1 MRLLINILVT
11 IVLAFPSIVHS
22 QEIKPEDIASA
33 RKIRRAE
40 LSDPIRPE
48 WHLTIAE
55 GKAMPF
61 DPNGA
66 IFKDGVYHLW
76 YIYQDEKKC
85 NWQHLSSIDLFHWR
99 W

>member
-1 MRLLINILVT
+1 MTNIKDLMKIVMNLLLIISLFLPLV
-11 IVLAFPSIVHS
+11 ASS
-22 QEIKPEDIASA
+22 QDIKPEDITSA

-66 IFKDGVYHLW
+66 IFKDGVYHLCLL
-76 YIYQDEKKC
+76 YTSPSPRD
-85 NWQHLSSIDLFHWR
+85 
-99 W
+99 